1 MKMLTKRSRRDRMA
15 IQPID
20 LQTLFSQV
28 DKAGRLQT
36 TQRENLAVQQAVE
49 QIQMQRKAEER
60 IQEVNKPQD
69 SGDGV
74 DKVKDRNEQKQGQPG
89 GGKKAPDKNDKEQ
102 VAEVKSAVIRDPRLG
117 KNIDI
122 SL

>member
-1 MKMLTKRSRRDRMA
+1 MA

-28 DKAGRLQT
+28 DKVGKAQGAL
-36 TQRENLAVQQAVE
+36 REGLAVQQA
-49 QIQMQRKAEER
+49 IQGAQLQRKTEEL
-60 IQEVNKPQD
+60 IQEVNKAQD
-69 SGDGV
+69 SGEGAEMV
-74 DKVKDRNEQKQGQPG
+74 HDRGRRRGGAE
-89 GGKKAPDKNDKEQ
+89 GGKDE
-102 VAEVKSAVIRDPRLG
+102 KSAEAEDAENEERKPAFFSDPSLG